1 MSADIIQ
8 LDDHELQ
15 RLDILGARFDD
26 QEKAEN
32 TRRLYASMWRQFE
45 DWCDEHDLEALPAD
59 VDTVLRYVAHL
70 GARAIAGE
78 IVASTIDRKLA
89 AIGHKHRGRGIDD
102 DDNPARADVVRQRVR
117 GIKRDEQVVT
127 RPQQADGIM
136 RADLRRM
143 LCTLDSRSAGGLR
156 DRALLTA
163 GWFGACRRSELA
175 ALTVDQLQRAE
186 NGWVVEFGR
195 TKTDQT
201 GEEKQRAWLPRQQ
214 QARDLCPVGA
224 LERWLDRADI
234 VAGPV
239 FRSVDRWGN
248 IGESP
253 MSGRSVSRV
262 IKRVAADAG
271 LELDVSGHSLRRGAT
286 MQALANGATVAQV
299 KMMGRWKTNEMALR
313 YAELH
318 ELEQQS
324 GSNMLAT

>member
-1 MSADIIQ
+1 MTAEIYQ

-26 QEKAEN
+26 QEKAAS
-32 TRRLYASMWRQFE
+32 TRRIYASLWSGFE
-45 DWCDEHDLEALPAD
+45 QWCHEHNLEALPAD

-70 GARAIAGE
+70 GARAMAGE
-78 IVASTIDRKLA
+78 IVASTIDRKLS
-89 AIGHKHRGRGIDD
+89 AIGHHHREYGLDD
-102 DDNPARADVVRQRVR
+102 DANPAKADAVRQRVR
-117 GIKRDEQVVT
+117 GIKRDDQVTT

-143 LCTLDSRSAGGLR
+143 LCTLDSSTAAGLR
-156 DRALLTA
+156 DRALLTV

-175 ALTVDQLQRAE
+175 ALNVDQLQRSEA
-186 NGWVVEFGR
+186 GWVIEFGR

-201 GEEKQRAWLPRQQ
+201 GEEQQRAWLPRQDA
-214 QARDLCPVGA
+214 ARDLCPVGA
-224 LERWLDRADI
+224 LTRWVERAEI
-234 VAGPV
+234 EAGPV

-248 IGESP
+248 ISESA

-262 IKRVAADAG
+262 IKRVADAAG
-271 LELDVSGHSLRRGAT
+271 IEGDVSGHSLRRGAT

-313 YAELH
+313 YAQLH

-324 GSNMLAT
+324 GSNLLT